1 MSTKT
6 TILIYTGSP
15 LDYPEYRH
23 TALHFTFATGTTSTM
38 HVVGTQ
44 GLFIF
49 QEDVDLD
56 PHDFGS
62 ELAKTVPVGE
72 INGDVSAETIRR
84 AVAATPVRNGREDL
98 DWNCQNWVG
107 DALRMLVERGVL
119 SAEVRERAVDG
130 MVEGCLEARDQ

>member
-1 MSTKT
+1 MSITKS

-23 TALHFTFATGTTSTM
+23 TALHFTFPSGTTSTM

-56 PHDFGS
+56 PHDGG
-62 ELAKTVPVGE
+62 ELAKAVPVAE
-72 INGDVSAETIRR
+72 IDGSVSAATIRR
-84 AVAATPVRNGREDL
+84 AVSATPVKNGRQDL

-107 DALRMLVERGVL
+107 DALMMLVERGVL
-119 SAEVRERAVDG
+119 SAGDRDLAVDG
-130 MVEGCLEARDQ
+130 MVEGCLEAGDQ

>member
-1 MSTKT
+1 MTTKSS
-6 TILIYTGSP
+6 ILIYTGSP

-23 TALHFTFATGTTSTM
+23 TALHFSFATGSTSTM

-49 QEDVDLD
+49 QEDVDAD

-62 ELAKTVPVGE
+62 ELAKTVSVGD
-72 INGDVSAETIRR
+72 IDGDVSPETIRR
-84 AVAATPVRNGREDL
+84 AVSATPVRNGRQDL

-107 DALRMLVERGVL
+107 DALMMLVERGVL
-119 SAEVRERAVDG
+119 TVGTRERAVDA
-130 MVEGCLEARDQ
+130 MVDGCLEARDQ